1 MPKKSKTKSKTKA
14 KSKVTPNKVYLQYE
28 GKEIEEDVLMEK
40 FKFEWCEEHKMRD
53 IKDLKIYY
61 KIDDKKAYFVANE
74 EITIIINFE

>member
-1 MPKKSKTKSKTKA
+1 MPKKSKTKA